1 MHRHAKGRKSER
13 KCTGMH
19 EYKKIERNKVGTVNV
34 RGLKLNATTRT
45 FTDLFVLSASANS
58 AVSASPILHQNVCM
72 KGGKVRRDR

>member
-1 MHRHAKGRKSER
+1 VRERARGRGSRRGGGYLGER
-13 KCTGMH
+13 ESGQTTCIDMQKEGNLSG
-19 EYKKIERNKVGTVNV
+19 I
-34 RGLKLNATTRT
+34 TRT